1 MSWRMAGRVAV
12 VTGASSGLGLA
23 IAERLADEG
32 MTVVAVAR
40 RGDRLDRLAAARTGI
55 HPYVADVTDTAQVD
69 ALAAWVTEELGA
81 CHALVNNA
89 GVGGRPFESRDDLE
103 DALRTV
109 DVNLGGT
116 LRCTA
121 AFADLLAASAPSRVV
136 NVGSVSGKIGLGPA
150 GYVASKFGTVGLSEA
165 LSFSW
170 ASRDVTVCQVNPGY
184 IVTEGMPQTHVRGT
198 PFERLLG
205 EPPIVA
211 DAVVDALVRGRTEVT
226 VPKVYRVFVVLRHLV
241 PPLFRR
247 IAGRNDRASGRR
259 ERR

>member
-1 MSWRMAGRVAV
+1 MTWRLAGRVAV
-12 VTGASSGLGLA
+12 VTGASSGLGHA
-23 IAERLADEG
+23 IADRLAREG
-32 MTVVAVAR
+32 MVVVAVAR
-40 RGDRLDRLAAARTGI
+40 RGDRLDALATTHEHV

-69 ALAAWVTEELGA
+69 GLAAWVTAELGA

-89 GVGGRPFESRDDLE
+89 GVTGRPFETRADLD

-136 NVGSVSGKIGLGPA
+136 NIGSVNGKIGLGPA
-150 GYVASKFGTVGLSEA
+150 GYVASKFGTVGFSEA

-170 ASRDVTVCQVNPGY
+170 ASRGVTVCELNPGY
-184 IVTEGMPQTHVRGT
+184 IVTEGFTQRHLRGT
-198 PFERLLG
+198 LFERVLG
-205 EPPIVA
+205 EPSIVA
-211 DAVVDALVRGRTEVT
+211 DAVVDVLARGRVEAT
-226 VPKVYRVFVVLRHLV
+226 VPRFYRVFVVLRHLV

-247 IAGRNDRASGRR
+247 IAARDARASGRR
-259 ERR
+259 E